1 MTSMPNLTEDSKDD
15 LVTEARKV
23 AKAIYAGLFAG
34 LITLGALFVGDMTF
48 DDISAAQ
55 WIAVA
60 IAFIGGAGG
69 TYAIPNLRPSA

>member
-1 MTSMPNLTEDSKDD
+1 
-15 LVTEARKV
+15 
-23 AKAIYAGLFAG
+23 
-34 LITLGALFVGDMTF
+34 MTF

-69 TYAIPNLRPSA
+69 TYAIPNLRPNA